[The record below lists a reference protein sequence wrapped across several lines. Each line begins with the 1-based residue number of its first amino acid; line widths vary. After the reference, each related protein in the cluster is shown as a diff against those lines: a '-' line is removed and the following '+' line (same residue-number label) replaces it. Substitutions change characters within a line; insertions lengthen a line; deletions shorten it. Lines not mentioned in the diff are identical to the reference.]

1 MENELTTLIKDFD
14 NYMQENRYFYDKYK
28 KNESLIYD
36 RIEVIFRIVNYLKEK
51 NNKDIPVT
59 NDEILLFKLV
69 TEYLYEYKLS
79 IDSINKK
86 IKYDI
91 DEKSAIVLLLLDFD
105 DYLFG
110 YDSISY
116 EDKQVYQE
124 LEKVVYENQ
133 NLSDEL
139 YIKINDILKKEN
151 YLSMLDIFN
160 KYVDLEN
167 IL

>member
-51 NNKDIPVT
+51 NNKDILVT

-105 DYLFG
+105 DYLFS